1 MDPANLNS
9 NISLVRDHLP
19 LIVCLLVGIP
29 AVSFIGMKFWIATCS
44 AKVQR
49 STNWFVP
56 TDLDSDTAKLHY
68 SMQHNSVA
76 FAHQVHRNSRHAV
89 AVRHSSSRRRA

>member
-1 MDPANLNS
+1 MDSANLSANLT
-9 NISLVRDHLP
+9 LVRDHLP
-19 LIVCLLVGIP
+19 LFVCLLFGVP
-29 AVSFIGMKFWIATCS
+29 AVSFICMKFWIAGRS

-49 STNWFVP
+49 RTNWFVP
-56 TDLDSDTAKLHY
+56 TDFESDSAKMHY

-89 AVRHSSSRRRA
+89 AVRNSSSRRSH

>member
-1 MDPANLNS
+1 MDSANLS
-9 NISLVRDHLP
+9 ANISIVRDHLP
-19 LIVCLLVGIP
+19 LIVCLLFGIP
-29 AVSFIGMKFWIATCS
+29 AVSFIGMKFWIAASS

-56 TDLDSDTAKLHY
+56 TDFDSDTAKLHY